1 MIDGQTSIFD
11 NDPDIKE
18 IKVEEKINTVNV
30 SKKKKLNLNN
40 EEKEFIINFL
50 NYYSSNLIKWHVS
63 EENQETVRDFIN
75 NIKLKLG
82 DILLN
87 KFNIEANNSVN
98 DVKELIKDF
107 YKCR

>member
-11 NDPDIKE
+11 NDPDINE
-18 IKVEEKINTVNV
+18 LKVEEKINIVSG
-30 SKKKKLNLNN
+30 SKKKKLNLND

-63 EENQETVRDFIN
+63 EENQDIVRDFIN

-82 DILLN
+82 DRFLN
-87 KFNIEANNSVN
+87 RLDVEVNNDVN
-98 DVKELIKDF
+98 NVKELIKDF
-107 YKCR
+107 YK

>member
-11 NDPDIKE
+11 NDPNIKE
-18 IKVEEKINTVNV
+18 IKVEEKRNVVNG
-30 SKKKKLNLNN
+30 SKKKKLNLND

-63 EENQETVRDFIN
+63 EENQDTVRDFIN

-82 DILLN
+82 DRFLN
-87 KFNIEANNSVN
+87 RLNVEVNNDVN
-98 DVKELIKDF
+98 NVKELIKDF
-107 YKCR
+107 YK

>member
-11 NDPDIKE
+11 NDPDINE
-18 IKVEEKINTVNV
+18 LKVEEKINIVSG
-30 SKKKKLNLNN
+30 SKKKKLNLND

-50 NYYSSNLIKWHVS
+50 NYYSSNLIKWHVN
-63 EENQETVRDFIN
+63 EENQDTVRDFIN

-82 DILLN
+82 DRFLN
-87 KFNIEANNSVN
+87 RLDVEVNNDVN

-107 YKCR
+107 YR

>member
-11 NDPDIKE
+11 NDPDINE
-18 IKVEEKINTVNV
+18 LKVEEKINIVSG
-30 SKKKKLNLNN
+30 SKKKKLNLND

-63 EENQETVRDFIN
+63 EEKQDTVRDFIN

-82 DILLN
+82 DKFLN
-87 KFNIEANNSVN
+87 RLNVEVNNGVS

-107 YKCR
+107 YK